1 MSLLTF
7 TKRIT
12 GRTADKKAADK
23 KTEKSEAVATASVAN
38 LRASAIGLEPIVTE
52 KSVRLQSMGNVVT
65 FRVKPA
71 TTKGQVELAVAER
84 YGVTP
89 VAVRTQTMRPKRR
102 RRGQSIGRTNAWKKV
117 YVTLPAGKTIDIA
130 A

>member
-1 MSLLTF
+1 MSLLSF

-12 GRTADKKAADK
+12 GRTADKKSAAK
-23 KTEKSEAVATASVAN
+23 KTEKPEATSAATVTN

-52 KSVRLQSMGNVVT
+52 KSVRLQSIGNVVA

-71 TTKGQVELAVAER
+71 VTKGQVALAVAER

-89 VAVRTQTMRPKRR
+89 TAVRTQAMRGKRR
-102 RRGQSIGRTNAWKKV
+102 RRGQSLGRTNAWKKV